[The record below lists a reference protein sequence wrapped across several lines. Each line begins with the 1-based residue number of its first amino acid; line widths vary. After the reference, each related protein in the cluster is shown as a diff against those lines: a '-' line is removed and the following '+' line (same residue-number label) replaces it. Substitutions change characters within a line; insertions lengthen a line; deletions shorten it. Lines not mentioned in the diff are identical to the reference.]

1 MIKGKIFENVASFCK
16 ISTIK
21 KLRLPIMKIA
31 IISTDNREHYTTYD
45 RREPDIPTPL
55 AALLKGFVNVP
66 GIEIHVISCLKKP
79 VLSPEKLADNIWFH
93 SLVVPK
99 LGWLRTLYQG
109 CIRATRKKLQE
120 LQPDV
125 VHGQGTERDCALSAV
140 FSGFPNVVTIHGN
153 LAELS
158 RLFRSPVGSFFWLA
172 GILEN
177 FTLRRTAGV
186 FCNSTYTENL
196 VRPRAPKTWPVPN
209 ALRLPFFEAPVA
221 HGQRKPVLLNVG
233 MMEPR
238 KQQVQLLKLA
248 GNLWRRG
255 LRFEFQFA
263 GYFNPRRDYDAVFVR
278 ELAVAEKAGYARH
291 LGMLTTQQLISVM
304 DSAAALVHVP
314 TEEAFGLV
322 VAEAMARN
330 LKFFGFA
337 TGGVVDIA
345 SGVEGAELLPP
356 SDWPVLEE
364 AIARWIEAGCP
375 RPVTAAETMRERYH
389 PLVIARRHVEIYRE
403 VLGRKPG

>member
-1 MIKGKIFENVASFCK
+1 
-16 ISTIK
+16 
-21 KLRLPIMKIA
+21 MKIA
-31 IISTDNREHYTTYD
+31 ILTTDSREHFRDYSN
-45 RREPDIPTPL
+45 PTPWFG
-55 AALLKGFVNVP
+55 AAPEALLQGFAQLPDVEV
-66 GIEIHVISCLKKP
+66 HVVSCTQQPLK
-79 VLSPEKLADNIWFH
+79 SPEKIASNIFYH
-93 SLVVPK
+93 GLLVPK
-99 LGWLRTLYQG
+99 SGWLRTLYQG

-120 LQPDV
+120 LKPDI
-125 VHGQGTERDCALSAV
+125 VHGQGTERDCALSAI
-140 FSGFPNVVTIHGN
+140 FSGFPNILTIHGN

-158 RLFRSPVGSFFWLA
+158 RLFRLPVGSFFWLA

-177 FTLRRTAGV
+177 FTLRRTSGV

-221 HGQRKPVLLNVG
+221 HGQRKPVLLNIG
-233 MMEPR
+233 MLEPR
-238 KQQVQLLKLA
+238 KQQVQMLKLA

-263 GYFNPRRDYDAVFVR
+263 GYFNPRRDYDAVFAR

-291 LGMLTTQQLISVM
+291 LGMLATQQLISVM
-304 DSAAALVHVP
+304 DSAVALIHAP
-314 TEEAFGLV
+314 AEEAFGLV

-356 SDWPVLEE
+356 SDWPMLEE
-364 AIARWIEAGCP
+364 AIARWITAGCP
-375 RPVTAAETMRERYH
+375 RPMMAAETMRERYH

-403 VLGRKPG
+403 VLGRKQV